1 MDVLLKR
8 PRYPS
13 KYRVSPYTEP
23 RASKRA
29 KHIIE
34 PSLEIHPIFIAET
47 VEEWNE
53 LKDWI
58 EGDDSQPPL
67 NVVLMIP
74 DEFEVN
80 KGFFQDLVTCNLWL
94 ANYHQIMKKSEGN
107 VKKYD
112 DDKLLT
118 KQDWRSFQR
127 VLLPFNIDNKHW
139 VLAEV
144 DIQKKI
150 GQGLRFLEDGQK
162 HFLC

>member
-94 ANYHQIMKKSEGN
+94 ANY
-107 VKKYD
+107 
-112 DDKLLT
+112 
-118 KQDWRSFQR
+118 